1 MSVPI
6 EVSAVERRAA
16 RPGWDEYFM
25 EVARTVAT
33 RATCPRASVGAVLV
47 REHRILTTGYNGAP
61 RHVAHCTEIGCQLV
75 GDHCV
80 RSTHAEANAV
90 VQAALHGVQ
99 LEGATAYCTHQ
110 PCVHCAKLLI
120 SAGVVRIVYGAAYSD
135 PFAQELLAEAGVAL
149 VPFATLEHARAG
161 TRA

>member
-1 MSVPI
+1 M
-6 EVSAVERRAA
+6 

-61 RHVAHCTEIGCQLV
+61 RNVAHCTEAGCEMV
-75 GDHCV
+75 GGHCV

-90 VQAALHGVQ
+90 VQGALHGVM

-120 SAGVVRIVYGAAYSD
+120 SAGVEKIVYANSYAD
-135 PFAQELLAEAGVAL
+135 AFAQQLLAEAGVAL
-149 VPFATLEHARAG
+149 VHFETLERAN
-161 TRA
+161 AASNA

>member
-1 MSVPI
+1 M
-6 EVSAVERRAA
+6 

-61 RHVAHCTEIGCQLV
+61 RHVAHCTEVGCELR

-80 RSTHAEANAV
+80 RATHAEANAV
-90 VQAALHGVQ
+90 VQAALHGVGVA
-99 LEGATAYCTHQ
+99 GATAYCTHQ

-120 SAGVVRIVYGAAYSD
+120 SAGIERIVYAEPYVD
-135 PFAQELLAEAGVAL
+135 LFAQQLLAEAGVAL
-149 VPFATLEHARAG
+149 VHFATLEHASAG
-161 TRA
+161 SHA

>member
-1 MSVPI
+1 M
-6 EVSAVERRAA
+6 

-61 RHVAHCTEIGCQLV
+61 RHVSHCTEVGCELV
-75 GDHCV
+75 GGHCV

-90 VQAALHGVQ
+90 VQGALHGVQ
-99 LEGATAYCTHQ
+99 LDGATAYCTHQ
-110 PCVHCAKLLI
+110 PCVYCAKLLI
-120 SAGVVRIVYGAAYSD
+120 SAGIVRVVYETPYDD
-135 PFAQELLAEAGVAL
+135 PFSQRLLAEAGVAL
-149 VPFATLEHARAG
+149 AHFASLEHARGPA
-161 TRA
+161 